1 MTFNYWPTA
10 RRLLLMTLGT
20 ILAFQGA
27 RLIWATSK
35 PLGPL
40 GNWPQ
45 SMSLQ
50 STLATLDV
58 GTLDPFGGTD
68 ADADGS
74 TVTSLTL
81 KLFGVSLNEA
91 TGLGSAIIAAPDG
104 VQSSFAV
111 GDEIVPGVRLKA
123 VAYDH
128 VTLDNGGADETLFL
142 DQSVPAPGGAT
153 GDAAAG
159 GKTGSSDTGALNAA
173 SFTTDISLTP
183 RNVGGKVTGFLVQP
197 KGEGGAFNAAGL
209 KPGDI
214 IVSLNGV
221 PAQSV
226 QDAVAVI
233 SQLPDKGNLTL
244 QVERGGQ
251 LVPLNARISK

>member
-1 MTFNYWPTA
+1 MRVDFWPLA
-10 RRLLLMTLGT
+10 RRLTLILLGA

-27 RLIWATSK
+27 RLIWATTK

-45 SMSLQ
+45 ASSLQ
-50 STLATLDV
+50 GTLATLDL

-68 ADADGS
+68 ADANGS

-142 DQSVPAPGGAT
+142 DQSVAAPGSAV
-153 GDAAAG
+153 GDPS
-159 GKTGSSDTGALNAA
+159 GKAGSSGTGALNAA

-183 RNVGGKVTGFLVQP
+183 RNGGGKVTGFLVQP
-197 KGEGGAFNAAGL
+197 KGEGGAFTAAGL
-209 KPGDI
+209 KPGDV